1 MGGYENMDS
10 SANLLQKN
18 MIWRISVMHIKK
30 TENSKVL
37 AGPCQVKEENDYS
50 LNWLDFILTSGH
62 GLMV

>member
-1 MGGYENMDS
+1 MDS

-18 MIWRISVMHIKK
+18 MIWRISVMHIEKA
-30 TENSKVL
+30 ENSKVL
-37 AGPCQVKEENDYS
+37 AAPCQVQEENDYS